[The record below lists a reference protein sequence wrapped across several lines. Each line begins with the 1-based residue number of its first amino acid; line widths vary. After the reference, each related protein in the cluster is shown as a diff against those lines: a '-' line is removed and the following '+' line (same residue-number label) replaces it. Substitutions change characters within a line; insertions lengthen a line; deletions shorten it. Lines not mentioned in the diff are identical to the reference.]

1 MNIVIARPRDL
12 PLILILQKEC
22 YLVEVEIYN
31 DYNILP
37 LFQTIESITNDLKK
51 QTFFKIEFNKK
62 VVGTVRG
69 YMDGENCHIGY
80 LFVHI
85 DHQNAGL
92 GKKLM
97 KTIENY
103 FSEAK
108 RFEVYAGHKSFKNL
122 ILYKNMGYK
131 EFKRKKLSKNMEL
144 IYLEKKTNVSRS

>member
-1 MNIVIARPRDL
+1 MKIVIAKQKDL
-12 PLILILQKEC
+12 PLILVIQKEC

-37 LFQTIESITNDLKK
+37 LFQTIESITKDLNE
-51 QTFFKIEFNKK
+51 QTFFKIELNKK
-62 VVGTVRG
+62 VVGSVRG
-69 YMDGENCHIGY
+69 YMDGENCYIGHLY
-80 LFVHI
+80 VHI

-103 FSEAK
+103 FFEAK

-122 ILYKNMGYK
+122 ILYRNIGYK
-131 EFKRKKLSKNMEL
+131 EFKRKKLNKNMEL
-144 IYLEKKTNVSRS
+144 IYMEKNKP